1 MDLSK
6 FTLALFDI
14 FAYLLPGMALLG
26 ILSLVEA
33 TFLKTSLL
41 PLSRLGTVPVLITLV
56 AYYLGH
62 LMHALG
68 LLMTG
73 KTPFLRIPR
82 GGDLSDAV
90 FKQLRDRVVKV
101 YDLDVSTMVDQK
113 LGTLDTYK
121 LADSYV
127 VARDKT
133 AERESLHVRAA
144 FACSSMAIF
153 ALLSLVAVLSLLVGG
168 LTVRVSGKAEDL
180 GPASTI
186 AVAAFAGWAFY
197 AFWLRYREFSLLRR
211 SSIYTL
217 FMALTVKS

>member
-113 LGTLDTYK
+113 L
-121 LADSYV
+121 V
-127 VARDKT
+127 Q
-133 AERESLHVRAA
+133 
-144 FACSSMAIF
+144 
-153 ALLSLVAVLSLLVGG
+153 
-168 LTVRVSGKAEDL
+168 
-180 GPASTI
+180 
-186 AVAAFAGWAFY
+186 
-197 AFWLRYREFSLLRR
+197 R
-211 SSIYTL
+211 SRIWHN
-217 FMALTVKS
+217 